1 MTYSIVA
8 RDPST
13 GEMGVAVQSHWFS
26 VGSVVVA
33 ASAGVGAIA
42 TQANPDLTHKP
53 RGLELLRQGK
63 TAAEVVAILKEN
75 DSAVEHRQFASVDPS
90 GSAVAFTGTDCIP
103 DAGQHIG
110 DGYTCQANMMRNDTV
125 WDAMAASFEAAT
137 GTLTMRLLA
146 ALDGAQAAGGDL
158 RGQQSAAILVV
169 PATGTDADRVVDL
182 RVEDHPDPLGELRR
196 LVGVHD
202 AYVFADRGD
211 ARLAHGDLSGAA
223 SDYLEAHRLAPDN
236 TELEFWA
243 GLGLVTAGDPER
255 GREFLVRVIAAN
267 ADWGVLLDRLD
278 PTGVP
283 ASVEARRL
291 LSN

>member
-26 VGSVVVA
+26 VGSVVVE

-42 TQANPDLTHKP
+42 TQANPDLNHKP
-53 RGLELLRQGK
+53 RALELLRGGM
-63 TAAEVVAILKEN
+63 TASEVVAALKVG
-75 DSAVEHRQFASVDPS
+75 DSAVEHRQFAIVDPS
-90 GSAVAFTGTDCIP
+90 GSAVAFTGADCIP
-103 DAGQHIG
+103 DAGAHSG
-110 DGYTCQANMMRNDTV
+110 DGYSCQANMMRNTTV
-125 WDAMAASFEAAT
+125 WDRMAAAFEAAS

-169 PATGTDADRVVDL
+169 PSSGTDADRVIDL

-202 AYVFADRGD
+202 AYEFAERGD
-211 ARLAHGDLSGAA
+211 SLVAHGDFARAA
-223 SDYLEAHRLAPDN
+223 HEYVEANRLAPDN
-236 TELEFWA
+236 DELQFWA
-243 GLGLVTAGDPER
+243 GLGLIAAGETDR
-255 GREFLVRVIAAN
+255 GRDFLVKVIATN
-267 ADWGVLLDRLD
+267 SDWRVLLDRLD
-278 PTGVP
+278 PEGVP

-291 LSN
+291 LSS